1 MEHLPFEITSE
12 EYEFYGE
19 HLILLEG
26 AVEEF
31 LSCLQPRIYPCKPSG
46 I

>member
-19 HLILLEG
+19 RLILLEG
-26 AVEEF
+26 DR
-31 LSCLQPRIYPCKPSG
+31 LHWWRRRSPPHGKS
-46 I
+46 